1 MNKLSIGDRVTVH
14 NGLFGD
20 GTIISETSGLYVVKC
35 DNKLPNEYA
44 WETDTSLFFAEDL
57 KRIPNKVIT

>member
-1 MNKLSIGDRVTVH
+1 MYKFNIGDRVTVH
-14 NGLFGD
+14 KGLFGN
-20 GTIISETSGLYVVKC
+20 GVIISDHSGLFAVKC

-57 KRIPNKVIT
+57 KLEGE